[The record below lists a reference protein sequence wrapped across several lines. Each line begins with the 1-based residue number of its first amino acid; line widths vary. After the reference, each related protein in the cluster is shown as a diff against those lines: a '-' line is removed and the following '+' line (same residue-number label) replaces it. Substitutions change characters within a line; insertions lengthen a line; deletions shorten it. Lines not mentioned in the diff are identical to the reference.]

1 MVIID
6 RIYWLLTNGISVI
19 IVAVILLMI
28 IRLIA
33 EAMDLNPFGWAS
45 RTIRRLTDTFV
56 YPARGGLRDLGM
68 DPKFAPLAV
77 ILVVILLGFFFLWL
91 VGTIA
96 ATVSGV
102 LLSAQRG
109 AMFALLGHVLYG
121 LLSIYIALISIR
133 IVFSWGRVSYRNRI
147 MRFLVDVTE
156 PLLGPLRRMIP
167 PLGFMDISPIVAVL
181 IILLFRA
188 AVAGTLLSAG
198 SLRGF

>member
-1 MVIID
+1 
-6 RIYWLLTNGISVI
+6 
-19 IVAVILLMI
+19 MI

-33 EAMDLNPFGWAS
+33 DGMDLNPFGWAS
-45 RTIRRLTDTFV
+45 RTIRRLTDGFV
-56 YPARGGLRDLGM
+56 FPVRAGLRDLSM

-77 ILVVILLGFFFLWL
+77 ILIVILLGFFFLWL

-96 ATVSGV
+96 ATVAGV

-109 AMFALLGHVLYG
+109 AMFALLGHLLYG

-133 IVFSWGRVSYRNRI
+133 IVFSWGRVSYQNRV

-167 PLGFMDISPIVAVL
+167 PLGWVDISPIVAVL

>member
-1 MVIID
+1 
-6 RIYWLLTNGISVI
+6 
-19 IVAVILLMI
+19 
-28 IRLIA
+28 
-33 EAMDLNPFGWAS
+33 
-45 RTIRRLTDTFV
+45 
-56 YPARGGLRDLGM
+56 
-68 DPKFAPLAV
+68 
-77 ILVVILLGFFFLWL
+77 
-91 VGTIA
+91 
-96 ATVSGV
+96 V

>member
-1 MVIID
+1 MLIID
-6 RIYWLLTNGISVI
+6 RIFWLLTNAISIV
-19 IVAVILLMI
+19 IVAVVLLMI
-28 IRLIA
+28 IRLVA
-33 EAMDLNPFGWAS
+33 DGLDLNPFGWAA
-45 RTIRRLTDTFV
+45 RTIRRLTDGFV
-56 YPARGGLRDLGM
+56 FPVRAGLRDLSM

-77 ILVVILLGFFFLWL
+77 ILIVILLGFFFLWL

-96 ATVSGV
+96 ATVAGV

-133 IVFSWGRVSYRNRI
+133 IVFSWGRISYQNRV

-167 PLGFMDISPIVAVL
+167 PLGWVDISPMVAVL